1 MVQTLV
7 GMGLKLHDI
16 GGLRGIDALDQ
27 AQLLNDLRE
36 AGVPARQRVWLSL
49 QPLDSFDRIMLA
61 LDCHGKCEGMLLV
74 QSRTTA
80 LEPFLVIEALSGVP
94 TARGEALLQR
104 MLAYLIL
111 RLNTLEEQPVAL
123 MARTRNPSLC
133 RVLHRIAGRIG
144 SAGFY
149 PEPDAG
155 VVQLSAAAL
164 AHRLARSAGPDR
176 RFEDARDTLRTGPAA
191 DAPVDGPMLVV
202 LDLRFGNEMTQIEDA
217 RRLLRAR
224 ISRLATRPMVP
235 EALPLPLHDFA
246 VPPAHVATPVGTQ
259 GIHLVAM

>member
-149 PEPDAG
+149 PEYPWPWA
-155 VVQLSAAAL
+155 QTFTLSSGAWTGGAANCTATL
-164 AHRLARSAGPDR
+164 YYFNGRSYP
-176 RFEDARDTLRTGPAA
+176 T
-191 DAPVDGPMLVV
+191 
-202 LDLRFGNEMTQIEDA
+202 
-217 RRLLRAR
+217 
-224 ISRLATRPMVP
+224 LATQS
-235 EALPLPLHDFA
+235 FA
-246 VPPAHVATPVGTQ
+246 VAA
-259 GIHLVAM
+259 